1 MPYNVIYRIIIK
13 YNRPDIKDK
22 MNFLL
27 FQIFRELQIGPN
39 MEILYDLIV
48 TVQDYYAVF
57 VGNCVLRYQITENMY

>member
-39 MEILYDLIV
+39 MEILYDLIE
-48 TVQDYYAVF
+48 TV
-57 VGNCVLRYQITENMY
+57 